1 MGVRVDKETMKKYKV
16 GYTQGVF
23 DMFHIG
29 HLNLINKA
37 AAQCEKLIVGVNSD
51 ALVQEYKNK
60 IPVIGE
66 SDRVEIIRNLK
77 SVDMAIIVTTLDK
90 RVIWDE
96 YHFDAVFIGDDW
108 KGNERWIQTEN
119 ELAEVGAEVVY
130 LPHTEGIS
138 STTLRVEIPM
148 RTEDDNREA

>member
-1 MGVRVDKETMKKYKV
+1 MKRYKV

-37 AAQCEKLIVGVNSD
+37 AMQCERLIVGVNSD
-51 ALVQEYKNK
+51 ALVQEYKHK
-60 IPVIGE
+60 IPVISE
-66 SDRVEIIRNLK
+66 KDRVEIIRNLK
-77 SVDMAIIVTTLDK
+77 SVDVAEIATTLDK
-90 RVIWDE
+90 MKIWND

-108 KGNERWIQTEN
+108 KGNERWLQTEK

-148 RTEDDNREA
+148 RTEDDNTEA

>member
-1 MGVRVDKETMKKYKV
+1 MKRYKV

-66 SDRVEIIRNLK
+66 KDRVEIIRNLK
-77 SVDMAIIVTTLDK
+77 SVDMAEIVTTLSK
-90 RVIWDE
+90 LEIWNE

-108 KGNERWIQTEN
+108 KGNERWLQTEK
-119 ELAEVGAEVVY
+119 ELADVGAEVVY

-148 RTEDDNREA
+148 RTDDDNTET